1 MGHQTY
7 AHKVL
12 TGRREAMSGL
22 RQYHGISGFPQA
34 LREQLRHLRHRPL
47 VHLHLRRPGMAE
59 AARLRGEDRQAIA
72 VIGDGAMTAGMA
84 FEALNNAG
92 DIHDTNLLV
101 ILNDNEMSI
110 SPPVGALNKHLPR
123 LLSGR
128 LLQRRPPDRQTR
140 PRNLP
145 PPVIELARRTEE
157 HVKGMVM
164 PGTMFEEFGFNY
176 IGPID
181 GHDLE
186 SLIPTLQN
194 LQHPQG
200 PQFLHVITRKGQGY
214 KLAEADPILYHGV
227 SKFDHAAGI
236 ATGKD
241 AKGGGKL
248 TYTQVFGDWLCDMA
262 ALDKR
267 LVAITPPCAKAPAW
281 SASPTNTPT
290 ATTTWGSPSSTPS
303 PSPPASPAKA

>member
-1 MGHQTY
+1 
-7 AHKVL
+7 
-12 TGRREAMSGL
+12 
-22 RQYHGISGFPQA
+22 
-34 LREQLRHLRHRPL
+34 
-47 VHLHLRRPGMAE
+47 MAE
-59 AARLRGEDRQAIA
+59 AARLRGEDRRAIA

-110 SPPVGALNKHLPR
+110 SPPVGALNKHLSR

-128 LLQRRPPDRQTR
+128 LYNGARQIGKR
-140 PRNLP
+140 VLGNLP

-186 SLIPTLQN
+186 SLL
-194 LQHPQG
+194 
-200 PQFLHVITRKGQGY
+200 
-214 KLAEADPILYHGV
+214 
-227 SKFDHAAGI
+227 
-236 ATGKD
+236 
-241 AKGGGKL
+241 
-248 TYTQVFGDWLCDMA
+248 
-262 ALDKR
+262 
-267 LVAITPPCAKAPAW
+267 PPCRTCAPSRA
-281 SASPTNTPT
+281 
-290 ATTTWGSPSSTPS
+290 PSSCT
-303 PSPPASPAKA
+303 